1 MVLSSG
7 DKWSGWVLDRGHG
20 GQSDDERSDLAYLI
34 PIRDRVLANARNR
47 PGDTVLDVGAGD
59 GLIAFGAAEEVG
71 PAGTVIFSDVSQAL
85 LDHARSLAEERG
97 LAERTEF
104 VEARAEDLAPVPD
117 GSVDVVTTRSVLIY
131 VEKKADAFREFHRV
145 LRPGG
150 RLSIFEP
157 IDRYFELGPDDFW
170 GFDATPVRDLVQ
182 RLWALEGWD
191 DPATYETD
199 PMSNFDE
206 RDLFRHAESAG
217 FEHVVVE
224 LVIERK
230 PGSWVK
236 DWHALL
242 KTAPNPNAHTM
253 GELIDGALS
262 SEEAAR
268 FESYM
273 RPLVDSGEGV
283 MRSAFAYL
291 HAVKK

>member
-1 MVLSSG
+1 LG
-7 DKWSGWVLDRGHG
+7 TDDKWSDWVLDRGHG
-20 GQSDDERSDLAYLI
+20 GESEDERSDLAYLI
-34 PIRDRVLANARNR
+34 PIRDRVLANAAIR
-47 PGDTVLDVGAGD
+47 PGDAVLDVGAGD
-59 GLIAFGAAEEVG
+59 GLIAFGAAEVLG
-71 PAGTVIFSDVSQAL
+71 PNGTVIFSDISRGL
-85 LDHARSLAEERG
+85 LDHARSLADERG
-97 LAERTEF
+97 LAGRTAF
-104 VEARAEDLAPVPD
+104 IEARAENLAPVPD

-131 VEKKADAFREFHRV
+131 VEEKAAAFHEFFRV

-157 IDRYFELGPDDFW
+157 IDRYFGLDSDEFW

-182 RLWALEGWD
+182 RLWAFEGWN
-191 DPATYETD
+191 DPAVYETD

-206 RDLFRHAESAG
+206 RDLFQHAESAG

-224 LVIERK
+224 LVIERR

-236 DWHALL
+236 DWETLL

-253 GELIDGALS
+253 GELMDRALS

-273 RPLVDSGEGV
+273 RPLVNSGEGV
-283 MRSAFAYL
+283 MRSAFAHL
-291 HAVKK
+291 RAVKT